1 MKPVRLTVT
10 QWQAILAELHKE
22 HPRTVF
28 MVRDK
33 MRRVLGFTVRE
44 HSGWVDKPK
53 HEYDYEYQKYIHR
66 QSHLTK
72 KNDPFTMLD
81 IEPSKGQS
89 VFEIHLDFYSEGK
102 RTMFLLKFSEYLHG
116 TR

>member
-53 HEYDYEYQKYIHR
+53 HEYDYEYQKYIQR
-66 QSHLTK
+66 QSTLTK

>member
-33 MRRVLGFTVRE
+33 MRRVLGFTARE

-53 HEYDYEYQKYIHR
+53 HEYDYEYQKYIQR
-66 QSHLTK
+66 QSTLTK